1 MQALADFEGRTDT
14 PVTLETDQAGRLQA
28 RWDDAGLPQSKTYD
42 PEDRAKLIAY
52 PALPEVMSPVQPG
65 FVQALADAC
74 KSAAQL
80 DTGYFLSNIQLQGS
94 QGVIVATD
102 GRQLLVQTG
111 WPLPW
116 SEEVLVPAS
125 SVFACKE
132 FSQDGAVSIAKTD
145 THVTL
150 RIGNWMLHLPITKSG
165 RFPPVEKIIPRREGA
180 SLCCH
185 LDHDDCTFLARSLS
199 RLPGAQEE
207 FAPLTLDLNGQVCIR
222 ARDPDQEHAVE
233 LVLARST
240 ATGAPLRLAME
251 RTLFARAIHLGL
263 TELVLN
269 GAETPVLFHD
279 EKRKFV
285 ARSLSKALSLAPS
298 KDAVC
303 ILSTTAASGRQ
314 ITSPRSETIV
324 NEPHINDS
332 PSTNVNGQ
340 SSAES
345 TAAVIVPSR
354 KGTRPRKAKSTGLSA
369 LIEEAEALKDA
380 LRDIYGKA
388 QSLVLTLKRQRKQT
402 RLVQTSLQAL
412 RELQSVE

>member
-1 MQALADFEGRTDT
+1 
-14 PVTLETDQAGRLQA
+14 
-28 RWDDAGLPQSKTYD
+28 
-42 PEDRAKLIAY
+42 
-52 PALPEVMSPVQPG
+52 VQPG

-116 SEEVLVPAS
+116 SEEVLVLAS

-132 FSQDGAVSIAKTD
+132 LFGDGVVSIGKTD
-145 THVTL
+145 THVAL
-150 RIGNWMLHLPITKSG
+150 QIGNWMLHLPITKSG
-165 RFPPVEKIIPRREGA
+165 RFPPAEKVIPKRDGA
-180 SLCCH
+180 ALHCH
-185 LDHDDCTFLARSLS
+185 LDTGDCTFLARSLS

-207 FAPLTLDLNGQVCIR
+207 YAPLTLDLNSQVCIR
-222 ARDPDQEHAVE
+222 AKAPDQEPAVE

-240 ATGAPLRLAME
+240 ATGNPLRVAME
-251 RTLFARAIHLGL
+251 RTLFARAIQLGF
-263 TELVLN
+263 TELVLT

-285 ARSLSKALSLAPS
+285 ARSLSKAFSLAPS

-303 ILSTTAASGRQ
+303 ILSTTAAIGRQ
-314 ITSPRSETIV
+314 ITSPRRETIV

-332 PSTNVNGQ
+332 PSTNGNGQ
-340 SSAES
+340 SSAEP
-345 TAAVIVPSR
+345 TAAITVTSR

-380 LRDIYGKA
+380 LRGIYGKA
-388 QSLVLTLKRQRKQT
+388 QSLVLTLKRQRKKT